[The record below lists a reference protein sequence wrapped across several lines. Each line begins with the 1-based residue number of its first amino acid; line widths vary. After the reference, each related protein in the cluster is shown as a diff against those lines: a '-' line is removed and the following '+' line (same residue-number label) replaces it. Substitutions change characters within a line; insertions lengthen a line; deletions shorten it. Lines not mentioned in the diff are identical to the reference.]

1 MGTAAELSRIQ
12 PASHEQR
19 LSVRKRLSGPIPIQL
34 FPDQEVLLSEVSE
47 GGLSVTA
54 SSRLDVGAVAQVSF
68 QLPET
73 DSDIDATV
81 AVAWSDISGRAGIR
95 FTSLEPHSTATLS
108 RWLVAD
114 ATVIETESPAEP
126 STDSALT
133 AKIAGLR
140 EVADLKTAM
149 SLQQLDRDA
158 SLETIVS
165 RMAHLTRAS
174 GAAIALREGPDVV
187 CRASFGNAPDIG
199 VKLSAASLSGECLRR
214 CDVVLLEDSE
224 SDARVDPEI
233 CRRLNFRSLLIVP
246 IISGSETVGIA
257 EVLSPEPCNFE
268 SSDILVLSFIADLVA
283 GVAVQNAE
291 IQEPAVTN
299 MFDVASQNLAAMDD
313 QAIEIPTSAVSIDGS
328 ERIFVPEVPPALEP
342 RRTATPENGNFTKP
356 AMLQD
361 TVLRSASVLNQTR
374 SYAKAVA
381 TSNAPAVRV
390 FSPGIQRRRAIP
402 MLPIAIVAAV
412 LLLVVVLLS
421 GNFLR
426 GKFNSPSPA
435 NGTTGIPAGATQPV
449 VAASPAAAPAI
460 AAERSTTASAATKPR
475 PGSPRP
481 NVAAAESHDSN
492 STNRSLDE
500 VAVVQRPSG
509 SANPTLETA
518 PEAPVVNQLTARS
531 NAMLPAS
538 IIGGAMPTPEL
549 SPLTPIQS
557 QGVTEGK
564 LVKKVLPR
572 YPEMARRAGVA
583 GDVVISATITMEGTL
598 RNLRVMSGSPLLR
611 EEAVSAARQ
620 WRYSPYK
627 LGGKPVETET
637 RITVS
642 FHR

>member
-246 IISGSETVGIA
+246 IISGSEAVGIA
-257 EVLSPEPCNFE
+257 EVLSPEPRNFE
-268 SSDILVLSFIADLVA
+268 SSDVLVLSFIADLVA
-283 GVAVQNAE
+283 GVAVQNPE
-291 IQEPAVTN
+291 IQEAPVSS
-299 MFDVASQNLAAMDD
+299 MLDIASQNLAARDD
-313 QAIEIPTSAVSIDGS
+313 GAIEIPTAAVFIDES
-328 ERIFVPEVPPALEP
+328 EHPILPEVPPALEP
-342 RRTATPENGNFTKP
+342 QPTLSSRNGNFSAAAKP
-356 AMLQD
+356 VILQD
-361 TVLRSASVLNQTR
+361 TAARSAPVLNQTR
-374 SYAKAVA
+374 SYAEAIPTSKSTAV
-381 TSNAPAVRV
+381 PVL
-390 FSPGIQRRRAIP
+390 SPGIQRRRAIP

-412 LLLVVVLLS
+412 LLVVVVLLF
-421 GNFLR
+421 GNFVR
-426 GKFNSPSPA
+426 GKFSSPRPA
-435 NGTTGIPAGATQPV
+435 NGTTGTPTASTQPA

-460 AAERSTTASAATKPR
+460 APDKLTTTPAATKPR
-475 PGSPRP
+475 PGSPRA
-481 NVAAAESHDSN
+481 NVAAAESGASN
-492 STNRSLDE
+492 STNLAVDE

-509 SANPTLETA
+509 SANPAIEAA
-518 PEAPVVNQLTARS
+518 PDAPAVNQLTARS

-538 IIGGAMPTPEL
+538 IIGGTSATPEL
-549 SPLTPIQS
+549 SPIQS

-583 GDVVISATITMEGTL
+583 GDVVINATIAMDGTL
-598 RNLRVMSGSPLLR
+598 RNIRVMSGSPLLR
-611 EEAVSAARQ
+611 EEAVNAARQ

-642 FHR
+642 FHH